1 MLFSFAM
8 RTRPDSRRARQYR
21 LTVTILQILLS
32 LLILAML
39 AIAGMSLFG
48 GARFLLAPT
57 PTLTPTPAPQL
68 TPTPDFR
75 ARLIAEDQA
84 TQMAYNTLVA
94 ASDGRISPLGRPT
107 DPPQPTRTVM
117 LPIVVIDNPDAT
129 PTALAVALEPTSIV
143 LIPGI
148 NNNTSSESLLPT
160 PTDSAPSDPGA
171 TETPLPVD
179 IPTDIPTE
187 TPTETPSP
195 TPEPPTAVAPTDLPT
210 ATPTLYTVGSLR
222 AFVTVTAGATRFVG
236 PSTAYTVTGA
246 LGYNQEI
253 ALLNRDETG
262 EWVAACCID
271 NSSQYYWVRQAYLPP
286 RDNTLQAGAP
296 GGADSNDVR
305 WLAVLPA
312 PPTVEPILTPT
323 AIPQDEFPFYRVRR
337 GNNATWPALP
347 KPSLQ
352 PDWPN
357 PFQATGAM
365 SSPVLVTGGFV
376 FAASDDSHIYKLDRT
391 YGNQQRSF
399 ATNQR
404 ISAGPLVQDG
414 LVYFVTQA
422 GTSYALSLELQQIW
436 QSSVNGTPFT
446 PLYQSGN
453 RLFIGVQE
461 IDGVRRIMK
470 IDRINSGT
478 IFPERYQTTDPYSA
492 MAIGNQLLYIGDPSL
507 RAIDLNKLTVVWQQ
521 DSIGRLTA
529 PPVYVNNGS
538 QALAELYVADDQNR
552 LHLVDA
558 NTGRIIWSASVG
570 VRITGLTVG
579 ADTIYASGSGFLLAW
594 PRRNGAQLWRAD
606 VPGEARGGPIV
617 GPNQILVVT
626 DIGNLRM
633 FDLNGINI
641 DNVSLSGGV
650 QVPVGGAPAVS
661 GLYIFVPGAD
671 GKVYAFR
678 GQP

>member
-1 MLFSFAM
+1 M

-21 LTVTILQILLS
+21 QTVIILQILLS
-32 LLILAML
+32 LLILGML

-48 GARFLLAPT
+48 GSQFLWDPT

-107 DPPQPTRTVM
+107 KPPQPTRTVM
-117 LPIVVIDNPDAT
+117 LPIVVIDNPNTT
-129 PTALAVALEPTSIV
+129 PTALAVALEPTSVV

-148 NNNTSSESLLPT
+148 NNNSSSESLLPT
-160 PTDSAPSDPGA
+160 PTASVSSDPGTTDPAA
-171 TETPLPVD
+171 TETSLPVD
-179 IPTDIPTE
+179 SPTDIPTE

-195 TPEPPTAVAPTDLPT
+195 TAEPPTAVAPTDLPT
-210 ATPTLYTVGSLR
+210 ATPTLYTVGSLH
-222 AFVTVTAGATRFVG
+222 AVVTVIAGATRFVG

-246 LGYNQEI
+246 LGYNQEVT
-253 ALLNRDETG
+253 LLNRDETG

-286 RDNTLQAGAP
+286 RDNQLQAGAP
-296 GGADSNDVR
+296 GGADPNDVR

-337 GNNATWPALP
+337 GNNATWPSLP
-347 KPSLQ
+347 KPPLQ

-357 PFQATGAM
+357 PYPATAPM

-376 FAASDDSHIYKLDRT
+376 FVASDDSHIYKLDRT

-404 ISAGPLVQDG
+404 VSAGPLVQDG
-414 LVYFVTQA
+414 LIYLVTQT
-422 GTSYALSLELQQIW
+422 GTSYALSLELQQVW
-436 QSSVNGTPFT
+436 QSTVNGSPFT
-446 PLYQSGN
+446 PLYQAGN

-461 IDGVRRIMK
+461 SDGIRRLMK

-478 IFPERYQTTDPYSA
+478 IFPERYQTADPYPA

-507 RAIDLNKLTVVWQQ
+507 RAIDINKLTVVWQQ
-521 DSIGRLTA
+521 DAIGRLSA
-529 PPVYVNNGS
+529 PPVYVNNGT

-558 NTGRIIWSASVG
+558 NTGRIIWSVSTSV
-570 VRITGLTVG
+570 RMTGLAVG
-579 ADTIYASGSGFLLAW
+579 ADTIYASGPGFLLAW
-594 PRRNGAQLWRAD
+594 PRRNGNQLWRAD
-606 VPGEARGGPIV
+606 VSGEARAGPIV

-641 DNVSLSGGV
+641 DNVSLPSGV
-650 QVPVGGAPAVS
+650 QVPVGAAPAIS
-661 GLYIFVPGAD
+661 GLYIFVPGSD
-671 GKVYAFR
+671 GKIYAFR